1 MDDLRNDSLVSV
13 HMDYIQTAS
22 LDSAVKLAAPAER
35 PTLVRGMSLAD
46 AVLLLVGGTIG
57 SGLFLTSADVAS
69 SVRTPCS
76 SCSRGSPE
84 WG

>member
-22 LDSAVKLAAPAER
+22 LDSAAKLAAPAER

-57 SGLFLTSADVAS
+57 
-69 SVRTPCS
+69 
-76 SCSRGSPE
+76 
-84 WG
+84 